1 MAIVELDTIRK
12 LLQGA
17 LRNLG
22 DDSVDADL
30 DSAPIAVLS
39 SPTESPELSGTPLVV
54 VVTSDLRSL
63 KNKQHTNQSL
73 ETLNTIP
80 SQCGCNERKV
90 SHPGLERFT
99 IGPVTQTSAPK
110 SCFMEPDRPCVN
122 SGACEMR
129 GY

>member
-1 MAIVELDTIRK
+1 MAKVELDTIRK

-17 LRNLG
+17 LRNLD
-22 DDSVDADL
+22 DDSVVANL

-39 SPTESPELSGTPLVV
+39 SQTESPPAGTPLVI
-54 VVTSDLRSL
+54 VVTSELQSA
-63 KNKQHTNQSL
+63 KNQQHTDQSI

-80 SQCGCNERKV
+80 SQCGCNEKKV

-99 IGPVTQTSAPK
+99 IDPDTQTSAPK

>member
-1 MAIVELDTIRK
+1 MAKVELDTIRK

-22 DDSVDADL
+22 DDSVVANL

-39 SPTESPELSGTPLVV
+39 SQTEAPPVSGTPLVI
-54 VVTSDLRSL
+54 VVTSELQAA
-63 KNKQHTNQSL
+63 KNQQQTNQSF

-80 SQCGCNERKV
+80 SQCGCNEKKV

-99 IGPVTQTSAPK
+99 IDPDTQTSAPK
-110 SCFMEPDRPCVN
+110 SCFMEPDRLCVN